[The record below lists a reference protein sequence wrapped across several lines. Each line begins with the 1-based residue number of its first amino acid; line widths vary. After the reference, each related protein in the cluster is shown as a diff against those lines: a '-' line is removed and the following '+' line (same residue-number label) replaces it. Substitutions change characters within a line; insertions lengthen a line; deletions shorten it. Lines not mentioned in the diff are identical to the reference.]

1 MEMIVNLIHIPKEK
15 IPKGDDVAQGTQ
27 ENKDNVHVE

>member
-15 IPKGDDVAQGTQ
+15 IPKGDDVEEVTLQS
-27 ENKDNVHVE
+27 NH